1 MEESY
6 QDQVNP
12 STAEPEVT
20 GRGVAQWQEKRSL
33 KRPEGRKKG
42 SASKCKERPL
52 AKQPYRGVVISV
64 KVSVYA
70 ADESLLTA
78 LVKLSLE
85 STIIAILD
93 LSQGFPTNEDV
104 EAFAFELGKR
114 WIDERR

>member
-1 MEESY
+1 MDEAY
-6 QDQVNP
+6 QDPVTP
-12 STAEPEVT
+12 STDAPELA
-20 GRGVAQWQEKRSL
+20 GRGVTQWQEKLSP
-33 KRPEGRKKG
+33 KRPGGRSKA
-42 SASKCKERPL
+42 SAGKCKERPI

-85 STIIAILD
+85 STIIATLE